1 MAEDNNLVIQK
12 NTFQTCFYEIQ
23 LNYDNAKLTNFVS
36 KLSFGK
42 DDQNMSTFFDEKNI
56 INNSLLD
63 DFKKFLITHL
73 QIICEKIYN
82 KEKIEIS
89 NSWFQAYGLDNQH
102 EMHVHGISENSF
114 ELILRILGN
123 EFIAIRIGS
132 TNFSGKLIAGSIL
145 LLFFTFMLLEVF
157 GLSRILGLE

>member
-1 MAEDNNLVIQK
+1 MTD
-12 NTFQTCFYEIQ
+12 T
-23 LNYDNAKLTNFVS
+23 
-36 KLSFGK
+36 
-42 DDQNMSTFFDEKNI
+42 EKPVAVNI
-56 INNSLLD
+56 
-63 DFKKFLITHL
+63 T
-73 QIICEKIYN
+73 
-82 KEKIEIS
+82 
-89 NSWFQAYGLDNQH
+89 
-102 EMHVHGISENSF
+102 ENRF